1 MIKEPAVDKTSDKGC
16 QTMKPVSGL
25 KEKFF
30 KYTQDSMSHQ
40 VFDSRNSKLRQ
51 STQNSNQHS
60 HHHHHEHEH
69 LHGHTSKTPKMDS
82 NSPKKL
88 ITEPSFIVQDLV
100 TGAQKNDTVEEKT
113 NNDIDQ
119 TTFGMTRIESDLLLQ
134 TPNLKGENMNR
145 ANAKWME
152 LQSNIIQNM
161 RAFDEDLKLKLS
173 MNIDA
178 IHQDFEKWNAEQKM
192 FAKSVYDETKN
203 KENVK
208 ECDLVPDF
216 IKNKDQSLVH
226 SIE

>member
-1 MIKEPAVDKTSDKGC
+1 
-16 QTMKPVSGL
+16 
-25 KEKFF
+25 
-30 KYTQDSMSHQ
+30 
-40 VFDSRNSKLRQ
+40 
-51 STQNSNQHS
+51 
-60 HHHHHEHEH
+60 
-69 LHGHTSKTPKMDS
+69 
-82 NSPKKL
+82 
-88 ITEPSFIVQDLV
+88 
-100 TGAQKNDTVEEKT
+100 
-113 NNDIDQ
+113 
-119 TTFGMTRIESDLLLQ
+119 
-134 TPNLKGENMNR
+134 
-145 ANAKWME
+145 ME